1 MTRQRR
7 LLAVTAVVGAVVA
20 LAATASA
27 ASPGTDNFGGRNSL
41 HESLSSYNEPHSPC
55 RRTGAGQFRATIND
69 RTQEDHL
76 HAQLLEP
83 GGNGHPVAHPSRRPV
98 DERRH
103 HGVPVL
109 ETWAT
114 ARWAP
119 RPAPPP
125 RARSPGTLKAVDVIG
140 PAAQGLTAGQFAEL
154 VKAIR
159 AGVTYVNV
167 HRHHVPGRRDP
178 GPAQQ

>member
-41 HESLSSYNEPHSPC
+41 HESLSSYNETPLTLST
-55 RRTGAGQFRATIND
+55 TGAGQFRATIND
-69 RTQEDHL
+69 RTQEITYTLSYSSLVGTVTQSHIHL
-76 HAQLLEP
+76 GAQSMSGGIMVFLCSNL
-83 GGNGHPVAHPSRRPV
+83 GNGPVGTQACP
-98 DERRH
+98 
-103 HGVPVL
+103 
-109 ETWAT
+109 A
-114 ARWAP
+114 AP
-119 RPAPPP
+119 GTIT
-125 RARSPGTLKAVDVIG
+125 GTLKAVDVIG

-167 HRHHVPGRRDP
+167 HSTTF
-178 GPAQQ
+178 PAGEIRAQLNN